1 MDKPCL
7 SLPLQ
12 FDGAKFVKT
21 ASADSIVRSVS
32 IIIST
37 PVGSVGCDPNFGTEQ
52 LGPDAALVEMDS
64 IKEDLSRTIK
74 AAIEKNEPRLENITV
89 KIQGGMKADKS
100 GILPLKIIIGATETA
115 TGKNF
120 KLEKVLT
127 EDYYRTPF
135 PGRMG

>member
-7 SLPLQ
+7 GLPLQ
-12 FDGAKFVKT
+12 FDGSKFGKIS
-21 ASADSIVRSVS
+21 SADSIVKAVS

-37 PVGSVGCDPNFGTEQ
+37 PVGSVGCDSAYGTEQ

-64 IKEDLSRTIK
+64 IKEDLARTIK
-74 AAIEKNEPRLENITV
+74 TAIEKNEPRLENISV

-100 GILPLKIIIGATETA
+100 GILPLKIIIGATEIS
-115 TGKNF
+115 TGRNF

>member
-1 MDKPCL
+1 MDKQFL
-7 SLPLQ
+7 NLPLQ
-12 FDGAKFVKT
+12 FDGNKFAKT
-21 ASADSIVRSVS
+21 TSADSIVKNVS

-37 PVGSVGCDPNFGTEQ
+37 PRDSVTCNPEFGTEQ
-52 LGPDAALVEMDS
+52 LSPDAALIEMDS

-74 AAIEKNEPRLENITV
+74 TAIEKNEPRLENISV
-89 KIQGGMKADKS
+89 KIQGGMKADKT
-100 GILPLKIIIGATETA
+100 GILPLKIIIGATEIS